1 MRILKKISLVITV
14 WLLVFSQMPFTTNA
28 AESKKIDEELAFDQE
43 NGGFIPGPGAAAEF
57 ISENDQGYLRASGS
71 GSGNRTITKTFDE
84 PINDSEIVFS
94 FDWKPNTVLTDLNS
108 SEIGFIDPK
117 GNTIFRLIKEGGT
130 DGNLRYGIGTT
141 GLDVE
146 KEPLIDHV
154 SKEEE
159 WLHVELVLDFKDESV
174 SLEVTDSNNN
184 QFVAENIDVSDVRYI
199 NQISDIQIQG
209 NRAGGNNLEF
219 EVGLKNFKINT
230 SGIQAPKQTVDQ
242 IVQVVSEQPIVL
254 ELPVG
259 VEQAE
264 ISSFLPTT
272 VDVELTDGSIVSVGV
287 AWDSTE
293 YDSSEVGKY
302 EWIGT
307 LDFSHF
313 ANVDN
318 QNEMTAIAEIQ
329 VVGAGDLP
337 EKEGYVTA
345 YYSDFGDE
353 LPLDSENWGFTTANA
368 TLSVDTDEI
377 KGNLS
382 NKLHFL
388 TEDQSGGRVAT
399 KRFLAPVKGTE
410 LLTSFEWYPGK
421 LNDKGGNPAENG
433 GELRLTDHS
442 SNLIFAMHYTKN
454 APLAFIVGKEKV
466 ETEFTNPETWYA
478 VETKMDLT
486 SENMMIEITDLETN
500 VSETYEQSLTD
511 IPFDGSIAQMSLAGL
526 RTSGN
531 NITWSTYVD
540 NIGLFYKAIEDESIV
555 RVNQLPYHRLYVNEA
570 SDELS
575 TIGLPEE
582 VEVTLANNETE
593 MVEVKEWTVVGKDW
607 NTNEAGVYEFTG
619 QLAETEGMFNPF
631 NRTAQIYVY
640 NRLTPTNIARETE
653 WLDRGVIALK
663 SEEGIFVSWRL
674 LADEYAQDIRFNIY
688 RNEQKIN
695 EEPLSITNFSDREG
709 KPNDRYMIET
719 LKDGQAVSEAETVAA
734 STGYL
739 SIPMQKPEGGTTA
752 SGDYTYSVNDASVG
766 DLDGDGEYEII
777 VKWYPSNA
785 IDSSQSAMT
794 GPTIFDAYKLDG
806 TLLWRIDMGL
816 NLTSGAHYHQ
826 FLVADFD
833 GDGKSEF
840 LIKTADGTTSYG
852 ATDGK
857 FDPTKQVS
865 VIGNPEDNGKWVN
878 ENGHVYGG
886 PEYVSVFNGETGEV
900 IDTIDYVFELGDVA
914 SWGDTWHNRSDRFLA
929 AYAYLD
935 GVGPSA
941 ILGRGYYARTT
952 FVAYDLVDGK
962 LQERWTF
969 DSDVEG
975 RGGGLGY
982 HSLAVGD
989 VDNDGFDEIIAG
1001 SLTLDHDGSILY
1013 AMDGEMGRIKGS
1025 HGDALHVGAFDPDR
1039 EGLHVFGVHE
1049 ETEVASV
1056 EYHDGATG
1064 ETLQAYYAYKDAG
1077 RGLAANITSKPG
1089 YEFWG
1094 TAGGTVEEGG
1104 GIYSVQ
1110 GDVIADS
1117 FRDAGLS
1124 INFALYWDGDLLH
1137 ELLDDTQITKY
1148 DEQQNKS
1155 ILLKDFEGVVSN
1167 NGTKATPTL
1176 QADILGDWRE
1186 EVLLPTTDSSELRIY
1201 STTIP
1206 TEYRIYT
1213 LMHDPVYR
1221 TSIGWQ
1227 NSGYNQPPHIGF
1239 YLGEDIKEDVLAGK
1253 LPVPNTKYTKGTE
1266 EPETPVDPEPQ
1277 PEQPENPGN
1286 PSDPNP
1292 DPEDPNKPNPEP
1304 DQPEEPNTGQEEANQ
1319 PGNSNA
1325 EKPSNPNDG
1334 QELPNTAT
1342 NMMNDMVMGGSL
1354 ILLAAF
1360 IFIIRNRRKLRE
1372 K

>member
-1 MRILKKISLVITV
+1 MIVSF
-14 WLLVFSQMPFTTNA
+14 LVFSQMPFSANA
-28 AESKKIDEELAFDQE
+28 EESTKLDVELAFDQE
-43 NGGFIPGPGAAAEF
+43 NGGFIPGPGATAEF
-57 ISENDQGYLRASGS
+57 INEGDQGYLHAAGS
-71 GSGNRTITKTFDE
+71 GSGNRAITKTFDQS
-84 PINDSEIVFS
+84 IHDSEVAFT
-94 FDWKPNTVLTDLNS
+94 FDWKPGTVSTNLNS
-108 SEIGFIDPK
+108 SEIGFIDSK
-117 GNTIFRLIKEGGT
+117 GHTIFRLIKEGGT

-146 KEPLIDHV
+146 NEPLIENV

-159 WLHVELVLDFKDESV
+159 WLHVELVMDFKNESV
-174 SLEVTDSNNN
+174 SLEVIDANNN
-184 QFVAENIDVSDVRYI
+184 QFVAENIDLSKTRYV
-199 NQISDIQIQG
+199 NQISQINLQG
-209 NRAGGNNLEF
+209 NRAGGNNLDF
-219 EVGLKNFKINT
+219 ETGLKDFKIKT
-230 SGIQAPKQTVDQ
+230 SGIPAPEQTADQ
-242 IVQVVSEQPIVL
+242 IVQIKSEQPVILDV
-254 ELPVG
+254 PIG
-259 VEQAE
+259 VEKAD
-264 ISSFLPTT
+264 ILSFLPTT
-272 VDVELTDGSIVSVGV
+272 VDAELTDGTAVTLGV
-287 AWDSTE
+287 TWDSTE
-293 YDSSEVGKY
+293 YDSSEIGIY
-302 EWIGT
+302 TFIGT
-307 LDFSHF
+307 LDFSKI
-313 ANVDN
+313 ANIG
-318 QNEMTAIAEIQ
+318 NENGITAVAEIE
-329 VVGAGDLP
+329 VVGSGDLP
-337 EKEGYVTA
+337 EKDGYVTA

-353 LPLDSENWGFTTANA
+353 IPLDSENWGFTTANA
-368 TLSVDTDEI
+368 TLSVETDDV
-377 KGNLS
+377 KGNQS
-382 NKLHFL
+382 NKLHFY
-388 TEDQSGGRVAT
+388 TENQSGGRVAT

-410 LLTSFEWYPGK
+410 LLISFEWHPGII
-421 LNDKGGNPAENG
+421 NDKGGNPAENG
-433 GELRLTDHS
+433 GEVRLTDSS
-442 SNLIFAMHYTKN
+442 SNQIFAMHYTKN
-454 APLAFIVGKEKV
+454 APLAFIVGKEKI

-478 VETKMDLT
+478 VETKIDLT
-486 SENMMIEITDLETN
+486 TEEMVIEITDLETN
-500 VSETYEQSLTD
+500 VSKTYEQSLID

-531 NITWSTYVD
+531 NITWSTYID
-540 NIGLFYKAIEDESIV
+540 NIGLFYRAIEDESIV

-570 SDELS
+570 SNDLS

-593 MVEVKEWTVVGKDW
+593 MVEVKEWKAVDKKW
-607 NTNEAGVYEFTG
+607 NTDEAGVYEFEG
-619 QLAETEGMFNPF
+619 QLAETEGLLNPF
-631 NRTAQIYVY
+631 NRSAKIYVY
-640 NRLTPTNIARETE
+640 NRLTPKNMARETE

-674 LADEYAQDIRFNIY
+674 LADEYAEDITFNIY
-688 RNEQKIN
+688 QNGQKIN
-695 EEPLSITNFSDREG
+695 EAPLSITNFSDVEG
-709 KPNDRYMIET
+709 KPNDTYMIET

-734 STGYL
+734 STDYL

-969 DSDVEG
+969 DSDEEG

-1094 TAGGTVEEGG
+1094 TGGGTVEEGG

-1239 YLGEDIKEDVLAGK
+1239 YLGEDIKEDVLAGE
-1253 LPVPNTKYTKGTE
+1253 LPVPHVKYTKVTE

-1277 PEQPENPGN
+1277 PEEPENPGN